1 MNEQQIGAKLKEL
14 RIKKGISYYRINK
27 DLNIHIDR
35 MKSYENGG
43 DGSSMNLSTLIKIL
57 EYLDGKIVVTS
68 NGTSHE

>member
-27 DLNIHIDR
+27 DLNIPINR

-43 DGSSMNLSTLIKIL
+43 DSSMNLSTLIKIL
-57 EYLDGKIVVTS
+57 EYLDGKIAV
-68 NGTSHE
+68 G